1 MSDPVSPSAVS
12 PSAVSR
18 RDLLKSSAAAA
29 AIAAGPAVMQSSAQ
43 NNRLRVGW
51 IATGS
56 RGAHVMNQ
64 MYLLSKDMVE
74 VTAVCD
80 TYAGNLAKGKDIVQS
95 QGKNTPKTTVDYRD
109 VINDPNVDVVF
120 IASPEHLH
128 YPMAMAALKAKKHI
142 YLEKPIAH
150 TIEQGAEIVALAEK
164 MGTVVQVGTQNRSN
178 KLYIQAKKMV
188 EDGYLGEIHYTRA
201 FWYRNFDETTD
212 PAKGVPAAWRYIV
225 PSDASPA
232 NTDFKRFLEGSD
244 NQKVA
249 FDKGRYFQWRNYWDY
264 SGGISTDL
272 LVHQTDITNF
282 VVGSLVKAELPLSCM
297 ASGGVYQW
305 GAPDNREVPDTL
317 SALYEYPNQFHLNYS
332 CFFGN
337 DQYGYGEQFMGK
349 KGTIEV
355 MDRQNL
361 YFTPQPKFIRGSR
374 KFTDKEGV
382 TLNYLKDFNQPDAT
396 ADHVK
401 NFLMAVLG
409 KEKAIAPAKAGQVAA
424 IPGHMATL
432 SFRNRKPVFW
442 DTKTSK
448 HRIG

>member
-1 MSDPVSPSAVS
+1 MSEDF
-12 PSAVSR
+12 SR
-18 RDLLKSSAAAA
+18 RDALKGAVLAAPSLLAA
-29 AIAAGPAVMQSSAQ
+29 QSQ
-43 NNRLRVGW
+43 NSRLRVGW

-56 RGAHVMNQ
+56 RGAHVMSQ
-64 MYLLSKDMVE
+64 MYLSSKDMVE
-74 VTAVCD
+74 VVHVCD
-80 TYAGNLAKGKDIVQS
+80 TFAGNLAKGKDIVQT

-150 TIEQGAEIVALAEK
+150 TIEEGFEIVALAEK
-164 MGTVVQVGTQNRSN
+164 TGSVVQVGTQNRSN

-188 EDGYLGEIHYTRA
+188 EDGYIGEIHYTRA
-201 FWYRNFDETTD
+201 FWYRNFDEKLD
-212 PAKGVPAAWRYIV
+212 PAKGVPAAWRYII
-225 PSDASPA
+225 PGDATEQ
-232 NTDFKRFLEGSD
+232 NTDWKRFLEGAEKK
-244 NQKVA
+244 NIP
-249 FDKGRYFQWRNYWDY
+249 FNKGRYFQWRNYWDY

-297 ASGGVYQW
+297 ASGGIYQW
-305 GAPDNREVPDTL
+305 GAPDDREVPDTL

-332 CFFGN
+332 CYFGN

-361 YFTPQPKFIRGSR
+361 YFTPQPKFIRGAKPFSSQSA
-374 KFTDKEGV
+374 V
-382 TLNYLKDFNQPDAT
+382 TMNYLKDFNQPDAT

-409 KEKAIAPAKAGQVAA
+409 KEKALAPAKAGQVAA
-424 IPGHMATL
+424 IPGHMATQ
-432 SFRNRKPVFW
+432 SYRAKKAVFW
-442 DTKTSK
+442 DSRTNKLK
-448 HRIG
+448 IG

>member
-1 MSDPVSPSAVS
+1 MNDMT
-12 PSAVSR
+12 R
-18 RDLLKSSAAAA
+18 RNLLIASAAT
-29 AIAAGPAVMQSSAQ
+29 AAGASAQ

-64 MYLLSKDMVE
+64 MYLLSKDLVE
-74 VTAVCD
+74 VVHVCD
-80 TYAGNLAKGKDIVQS
+80 TFQGNLAKGKDIVQT
-95 QGKNTPKTTVDYRD
+95 QGKNTPKTTAEYRD

-150 TIEQGAEIVALAEK
+150 TIEEGAEIVALAEK

-188 EDGYLGEIHYTRA
+188 EDGFIGEIHYTRA
-201 FWYRNFDETTD
+201 FWYRNFDPLAD
-212 PAKGVPAAWRYIV
+212 PTKAVPAAWRYII
-225 PSDASPA
+225 PADATEQ
-232 NTDFKRFLEGSD
+232 NTDWKRFLEGTP
-244 NQKVA
+244 NKGLKY
-249 FDKGRYFQWRNYWDY
+249 DKGRYFQWRNYWDY

-297 ASGGVYQW
+297 ASGGIYQW
-305 GAPDNREVPDTL
+305 GGKDDREVPDTL

-337 DQYGYGEQFMGK
+337 DQYGYGEQFMGQ

-361 YFTPQPKFIRGSR
+361 YFTPQPKFIRNSR
-374 KFTDKEGV
+374 KFVDKGEV

-424 IPGHMATL
+424 IPGHMATQ
-432 SFRNRKPVFW
+432 SYRSKKPVFW
-442 DTKTSK
+442 DTRLNKLK
-448 HRIG
+448 IG

>member
-1 MSDPVSPSAVS
+1 MSDNVT
-12 PSAVSR
+12 R
-18 RDLLKSSAAAA
+18 RDLLKSTATAAALGVA
-29 AIAAGPAVMQSSAQ
+29 PAVQSSSAQ

-56 RGAHVMNQ
+56 RGAHVMGQ

-74 VTAVCD
+74 VTHVCD
-80 TYAGNLAKGKDIVQS
+80 TFAGNLAKGKDIVQT

-109 VINDPNVDVVF
+109 VINDPNVDVIF

-150 TIEQGAEIVALAEK
+150 TIEEGAEIVALAEK

-188 EDGYLGEIHYTRA
+188 EDGYIGEIHYTRA
-201 FWYRNFDETTD
+201 FWYRNFDQTID
-212 PAKGVPAAWRYIV
+212 PAKGVPAAWRYII
-225 PSDASPA
+225 PADATEQ
-232 NTDFKRFLEGSD
+232 NTDWKRFLEHSG
-244 NQKVA
+244 NTNRK

-272 LVHQTDITNF
+272 LVHQTDISNF

-297 ASGGVYQW
+297 ASGGIYQW
-305 GAPDNREVPDTL
+305 GNNDDREVPDTL
-317 SALYEYPNQFHLNYS
+317 TAVYEYPNKFQLNYS

-337 DQYGYGEQFMGK
+337 DQYGYGEQFMGQ
-349 KGTIEV
+349 KGTLEV

-361 YFTPQPKFIRGSR
+361 YFTPQPKFIRNSR
-374 KFTDKEGV
+374 KFVDKDAIS
-382 TLNYLKDFNQPDAT
+382 LNYLKDFNQPDAT

-409 KEKAIAPAKAGQVAA
+409 KEKAIAPARAGQVAA
-424 IPGHMATL
+424 IPGHMATQ
-432 SFRNRKPVFW
+432 SFRSKKPAYW
-442 DTKTSK
+442 DSKTNK
-448 HRIG
+448 LKLG